1 MLKYKDRIIE
11 HIDLAI
17 DQLEKLTT
25 WQQYGRLNKDEHTK
39 LCENIKTKLEHCS
52 NLVDLEEGR

>member
-1 MLKYKDRIIE
+1 MLKYKQRIIE

-25 WQQYGRLNKDEHTK
+25 WQQYGRLNKDEHTQM
-39 LCENIKTKLEHCS
+39 CNNIKTKLEHCS
-52 NLVDLEEGR
+52 DLVDLEEG